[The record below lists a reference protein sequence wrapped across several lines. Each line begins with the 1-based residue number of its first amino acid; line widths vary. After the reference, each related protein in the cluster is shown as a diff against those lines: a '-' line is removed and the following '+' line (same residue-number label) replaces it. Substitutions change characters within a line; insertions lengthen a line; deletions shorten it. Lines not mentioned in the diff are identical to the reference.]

1 MYIIGNEKKNRQRIN
16 YWTLTWNYLNSNPP
30 QENNKEIGVSQ
41 SMADLNN
48 LLNSLLVFPTY
59 STYQ

>member
-16 YWTLTWNYLNSNPP
+16 YWTLTWNYLDSNPP

-41 SMADLNN
+41 SMADLT
-48 LLNSLLVFPTY
+48 TY
-59 STYQ
+59 WTAS

>member
-16 YWTLTWNYLNSNPP
+16 YWTLTWNYLDSNPP

-41 SMADLNN
+41 SWQIWT
-48 LLNSLLVFPTY
+48 TY
-59 STYQ
+59 WTAS